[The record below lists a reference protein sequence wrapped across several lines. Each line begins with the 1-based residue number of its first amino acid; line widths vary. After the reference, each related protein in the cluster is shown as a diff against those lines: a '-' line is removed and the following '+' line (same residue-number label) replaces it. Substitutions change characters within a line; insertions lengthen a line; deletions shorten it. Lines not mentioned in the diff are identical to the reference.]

1 MGTQKA
7 YAVLIQD
14 LATETDQLEKGKI
27 KVTPMNYLNSD
38 NPGVYGY
45 AFATTKPVS
54 FTNGDVKKT
63 QFTSGAWAT
72 VDGVDLLAP
81 VKKII
86 NFFIHKFKFKKN
98 PEVV

>member
-1 MGTQKA
+1 
-7 YAVLIQD
+7 
-14 LATETDQLEKGKI
+14 
-27 KVTPMNYLNSD
+27 MNYLNSD

-81 VKKII
+81 VKK
-86 NFFIHKFKFKKN
+86 
-98 PEVV
+98 